1 MNVSS
6 SSPLKCTL
14 RFKWLGAFTWLTR
27 NIIFEPQTLLKASK
41 PLEAGPRPP
50 PVEQGVIL
58 FACPLETDIS
68 LKCHAEYFSQDFRVP
83 VEIFESSGSSRTY
96 LRPVEKSEVKAC
108 GSKNSFCRIILS
120 GRGPFEVRRD
130 VLNRVRMKRTWS
142 QLRLKILFTGK
153 KRDNQGSSGLE
164 AFAGTPLIVL

>member
-164 AFAGTPLIVL
+164 ALRGPL